1 MKQESHGFSRVECQ
15 AVRPY
20 SSSGGKT
27 RVLVACARYRS
38 RSARHMIHRR
48 PHRWARKAPAAMRRR
63 TVEADTPRYAAA
75 SPTENSGLGEN
86 VATSAAAGGR
96 PLGMLVGVRDVDTGR
111 PSG

>member
-15 AVRPY
+15 AMRPY
-20 SSSGGKT
+20 SSGGKT

-63 TVEADTPRYAAA
+63 TVEADTPRYTAA

-86 VATSAAAGGR
+86 AATSAAAGGR

>member
-1 MKQESHGFSRVECQ
+1 MKQESYGVSRVECQ
-15 AVRPY
+15 TTRRC
-20 SSSGGKT
+20 SWSGGKT

-48 PHRWARKAPAAMRRR
+48 PHRSARKAPAAMRRR
-63 TVEADTPRYAAA
+63 TVEADTPRYTAA

-86 VATSAAAGGR
+86 SATSTAAGGH
-96 PLGMLVGVRDVDTGR
+96 PPGVLVVVRDVDTGP